1 MFWMQDAFVIPAHGM
16 FITNSSILILWP
28 TVIII
33 IIFISYHH
41 LCRKHSNEMQSFYSM
56 EDAIC
61 IVYNVRQSE
70 IESRQSEQSVAAQAK
85 AVNIFKANH
94 VIRPYLSTKFPFF

>member
-1 MFWMQDAFVIPAHGM
+1 
-16 FITNSSILILWP
+16 
-28 TVIII
+28 
-33 IIFISYHH
+33 
-41 LCRKHSNEMQSFYSM
+41 M

-70 IESRQSEQSVAAQAK
+70 IEFRQSEHSVDAQAK